1 MEITRNNHPEIY
13 PAGPTY
19 IRSIKAG
26 NTLYMSGVTAR
37 NSRAEQEMT
46 QLDVI
51 LDRITRIVKAEG
63 GKTSNIVSMTTY
75 VTDMSKFWP
84 IEGEQKRIW
93 ENYFPEGFPTNSYV
107 EVKSLAEPELTVEIT
122 AVAVCN

>member
-26 NTLYMSGVTAR
+26 NTLYISGVTAR

-51 LDRITRIVKAEG
+51 LDRITRIVKAEC

-107 EVKSLAEPELTVEIT
+107 EVKGLAEPELTVEIT